1 MEQATIQV
9 KSIFTEDE
17 LLEKGKLLSTNLQD
31 KEDIQLEAKE
41 IAKEYKGKIERKDV
55 VINQLRDD
63 IHNEFEFID
72 TLCNIELDFTRKIRK
87 YVNVHTAVVEEERP
101 LTKDDYQLQILPEVK
116 PITSSKVEDID

>member
-41 IAKEYKGKIERKDV
+41 VAKEYKGKIERKDV